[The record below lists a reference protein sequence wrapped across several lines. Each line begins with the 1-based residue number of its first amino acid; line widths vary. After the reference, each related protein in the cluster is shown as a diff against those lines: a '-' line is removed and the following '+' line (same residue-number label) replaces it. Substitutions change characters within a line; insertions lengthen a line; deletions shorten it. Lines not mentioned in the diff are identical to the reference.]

1 MTATVT
7 RRALLV
13 GAIASTAALAVAA
26 VPTVAKQDTDGPSPD
41 DLIHHH
47 AQKLAEALCRKYGGL
62 WQFTVHSASDAS
74 AFLFT
79 RERADISGTMKV
91 FD

>member
-1 MTATVT
+1 MTKSTT
-7 RRALLV
+7 RRAAMI
-13 GAIASTAALAVAA
+13 GAALSVAALAVPVASAA
-26 VPTVAKQDTDGPSPD
+26 AKQDTDGLSPD